1 MRWIGSWAVDAFYP
15 MHGGFDALES
25 PREGRAAESAALAES
40 QDGCRRWDILLRGI
54 AAAFPLKLMGQSGG
68 CVSTKN
74 RLMAVLVQ
82 ATVTALLAGGAASPW
97 RNPADIRTPRR
108 APTTPRLT

>member
-25 PREGRAAESAALAES
+25 PREGPGAESAALAES

-74 RLMAVLVQ
+74 RLLEGLVQ
-82 ATVTALLAGGAASPW
+82 ATVKVLLAGFSVSDSMNAG
-97 RNPADIRTPRR
+97 
-108 APTTPRLT
+108 